1 VPRNILYYLWRLA
14 GTGIAFAALFGG
26 GALLA
31 LTTFPVIHLTTPPG
45 KRRRERIQLLIHL
58 SFRSYVL
65 MLRFLR
71 LIDLQVVGAD
81 KLKDGAMRL
90 IVANHPSL
98 LDVVLLMAL
107 VRRAQCVVK
116 KELWESRYLG
126 RLVRD
131 AGYIRND
138 LELDDMMT
146 ACRNAL
152 AEGNSL
158 IIFPEGTRS
167 VPREPMHLR
176 RGFANIA
183 TLLQVPIQLVT
194 ITCDPP
200 TLIKGENWWTIPPRR
215 PLFRVEV
222 GDCLDAVSSLDY
234 KHRSLAVRQLVRR
247 VEDYYAARLG
257 GGSART

>member
-1 VPRNILYYLWRLA
+1 MQLNRLNYIWRLA
-14 GTGIAFAALFGG
+14 GTGVAFAALFGG

-31 LTTFPVIHLTTPPG
+31 LTTFPIVHLTTPPG
-45 KRRRERIQLLIHL
+45 NRRRERNQVLIHL
-58 SFRSYVL
+58 LFRFYVG
-65 MLRFLR
+65 MLQFLR
-71 LIDLQVVGAD
+71 LIDLEVSGAE
-81 KLKDGAMRL
+81 KLKDGAGRL

-116 KELWESRYLG
+116 KELWESPYLG
-126 RLVRD
+126 RLVRG

-138 LELDDMMT
+138 LELDAMLT
-146 ACRNAL
+146 ACRTAL

-167 VPREPMHLR
+167 VPHEPIRLR

-183 TLLQVPIQLVT
+183 TLLQARIQLVT
-194 ITCDPP
+194 ITCQPP
-200 TLIKGENWWTIPPRR
+200 TLVKGENWWIIPPRR

-222 GDCLDAVSSLDY
+222 GDCLDASGWLDCKY
-234 KHRSLAVRQLVRR
+234 RSLAVRKLVRR
-247 VEDYYAARLG
+247 VEDYYAERLSG
-257 GGSART
+257 G

>member
-1 VPRNILYYLWRLA
+1 VPLNSLDYLWRLA
-14 GTGIAFAALFGG
+14 GTGIAFVLLFGG

-31 LTTFPVIHLTTPPG
+31 LTTFPIVHLTTPSG
-45 KRRRERIQLLIHL
+45 NRRRERNQFLIHL
-58 SFRSYVL
+58 LFRGYVF

-71 LIDLQVVGAD
+71 LIDLQVLGAER
-81 KLKDGAMRL
+81 LKDGAGRL

-107 VRRAQCVVK
+107 VRRAQCIVK

-126 RLVRD
+126 RVVRG

-138 LELDDMMT
+138 LELDAMLT

-167 VPREPMHLR
+167 VPREPMRLR

-183 TLLQVPIQLVT
+183 TLLQARIQLVA

-200 TLIKGENWWTIPPRR
+200 TLIKGENWWTIPLRR

-222 GDCLDAVSSLDY
+222 GDCLDAASSVDY
-234 KHRSLAVRQLVRR
+234 KHRSLAVRKLVRR
-247 VEDYYAARLG
+247 VEDYYAARLSG
-257 GGSART
+257 G

>member
-1 VPRNILYYLWRLA
+1 MPLNGLDYLWRLV
-14 GTGIAFAALFGG
+14 GTGIAFALLFGG

-31 LTTFPVIHLTTPPG
+31 LTTFPIVHLTTPSG
-45 KRRRERIQLLIHL
+45 NRRRERNQFLIHIL
-58 SFRSYVL
+58 FRGYVF

-71 LIDLQVVGAD
+71 LIDLQVLGAE
-81 KLKDGAMRL
+81 KLKDSAGRL

-107 VRRAQCVVK
+107 VRRAQCIVK

-126 RLVRD
+126 RLVRG

-138 LELDDMMT
+138 LELDAMLT

-158 IIFPEGTRS
+158 IIFPEGARS
-167 VPREPMHLR
+167 GLREPMHLR
-176 RGFANIA
+176 RGVANIA
-183 TLLQVPIQLVT
+183 RRLQAPIQLVT
-194 ITCDPP
+194 RNGTTP

-222 GDCLDAVSSLDY
+222 GDGLDAAGGLDDAS
-234 KHRSLAVRQLVRR
+234 RSFALPK
-247 VEDYYAARLG
+247 
-257 GGSART
+257 

>member
-1 VPRNILYYLWRLA
+1 MRHNSLNYVWRLA

-31 LTTFPVIHLTTPPG
+31 LTTFPIVHLTTPPG
-45 KRRRERIQLLIHL
+45 HRRRERNQVLIHL
-58 SFRSYVL
+58 LFRFYVR
-65 MLRFLR
+65 MLQFLG
-71 LIDLQVVGAD
+71 LIDLEVSGAE
-81 KLKDGAMRL
+81 KLKDGAGRL
-90 IVANHPSL
+90 VVANHPSL

-107 VRRAQCVVK
+107 VRRAQCIVK

-126 RLVRD
+126 RLVRG

-138 LELDDMMT
+138 LELEAMLT
-146 ACRNAL
+146 ACRTAL

-183 TLLQVPIQLVT
+183 TLLQARIQLVT
-194 ITCDPP
+194 ITCEPP
-200 TLIKGENWWTIPPRR
+200 TLVKGEDWWIIPPRR
-215 PLFRVEV
+215 PLFRVEI
-222 GDCLDAVSSLDY
+222 GDCLDAASSLDGKY
-234 KHRSLAVRQLVRR
+234 RSLAVRKLVRR
-247 VEDYYAARLG
+247 VEDYYAERLNG
-257 GGSART
+257 R

>member
-1 VPRNILYYLWRLA
+1 VPLNSLGYLWRLA

-26 GALLA
+26 GALIA
-31 LTTFPVIHLTTPPG
+31 LTIFPIVHLTTPPG
-45 KRRRERIQLLIHL
+45 NQRRERNQFLIHL
-58 SFRSYVL
+58 LFRLYVM
-65 MLRFLR
+65 MLRLLR
-71 LIDLQVVGAD
+71 LIDLEVSGAER
-81 KLKDGAMRL
+81 LRDGAGRL

-107 VRRAQCVVK
+107 VRRTQCVVK

-126 RLVRD
+126 RLVRG

-138 LELDDMMT
+138 LELDAMLT

-167 VPREPMHLR
+167 MPRQAMQLR

-183 TLLQVPIQLVT
+183 TLLQAQIQLVT

-200 TLIKGENWWTIPPRR
+200 TLVKGENWWTIPHRR

-222 GDCLDAVSSLDY
+222 GDCLDAASSPDCKY
-234 KHRSLAVRQLVRR
+234 RSLAVRKLVRR
-247 VEDYYAARLG
+247 VEDYYSERLSG
-257 GGSART
+257 G